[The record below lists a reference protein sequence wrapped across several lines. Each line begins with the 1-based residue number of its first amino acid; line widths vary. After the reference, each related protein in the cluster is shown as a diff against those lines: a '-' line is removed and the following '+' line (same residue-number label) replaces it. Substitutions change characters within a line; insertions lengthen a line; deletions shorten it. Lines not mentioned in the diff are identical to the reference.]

1 MVVNKICPMGSL
13 KGSHNVQ
20 SAACLAQ
27 ACRHWVDIDVA
38 LDKSR
43 LSQVVAC
50 TVHFLLEPF
59 WGVVRGWGMSS
70 ILVQLSQLLLPPNI
84 H

>member
-1 MVVNKICPMGSL
+1 MVVNKICPTGSL
-13 KGSHNVQ
+13 KGSHNVK

-38 LDKSR
+38 LDESGS
-43 LSQVVAC
+43 SQVVAC
-50 TVHFLLEPF
+50 TVRFLLEPF

-70 ILVQLSQLLLPPNI
+70 ILVQLSQHLFPPNL